1 MIPWLEWFDDFSY
14 TFKLFSSGE
23 TVTDAVILS
32 RNNIANTTEHKL
44 STGSAVSAI
53 SAEAAETF
61 RERSRRGKHGK
72 GGQISDDEGDYQ
84 ALSVVFE
91 DNSKSFK
98 LCDEKKMYLSLS
110 NY

>member
-1 MIPWLEWFDDFSY
+1 MTEWFDDFFY
-14 TFKLFSSGE
+14 IFKLFPSGE

-61 RERSRRGKHGK
+61 RERSRRGKHAK
-72 GGQISDDEGDYQ
+72 GGQFSDDEGDYQ

-91 DNSKSFK
+91 DNSKSFE
-98 LCDEKKMYLSLS
+98 LCEMWKKCIY
-110 NY
+110 Y

>member
-1 MIPWLEWFDDFSY
+1 MIPWLEWYDDFSY
-14 TFKLFSSGE
+14 IFELFSSGE

-32 RNNIANTTEHKL
+32 RNNIVNTTEHKL

-72 GGQISDDEGDYQ
+72 SGQISDDEGDYQ

-91 DNSKSFK
+91 DNSKSFN
-98 LCDEKKMYLSLS
+98 LCDEKMYLSLS

>member
-1 MIPWLEWFDDFSY
+1 MEMPKKSALKKRSQSEGTRRFSNSSLHEIDQQIVMIQNEFEAELDTLIDTYRNIQQTSRK
-14 TFKLFSSGE
+14 TKGE

-61 RERSRRGKHGK
+61 RERS
-72 GGQISDDEGDYQ
+72 
-84 ALSVVFE
+84 
-91 DNSKSFK
+91 
-98 LCDEKKMYLSLS
+98 
-110 NY
+110 

>member
-1 MIPWLEWFDDFSY
+1 MTIFL
-14 TFKLFSSGE
+14 TFLNFFLSGE

-61 RERSRRGKHGK
+61 RERSRRGKHAK
-72 GGQISDDEGDYQ
+72 GGHISDEEGDYQ
-84 ALSVVFE
+84 ALSVAFE
-91 DNSKSFK
+91 DYSK
-98 LCDEKKMYLSLS
+98 
-110 NY
+110 

>member
-1 MIPWLEWFDDFSY
+1 MTWVIWRFSY
-14 TFKLFSSGE
+14 IFKLFLSGE

-32 RNNIANTTEHKL
+32 RNNIANTNEHKL

-61 RERSRRGKHGK
+61 RERSRRGKHAGRQA
-72 GGQISDDEGDYQ
+72 GQISDDEGDYQ

-91 DNSKSFK
+91 DNSKSFE

-110 NY
+110 T

>member
-1 MIPWLEWFDDFSY
+1 MIPWLEWFDNFSY
-14 TFKLFSSGE
+14 IFKLFSSGE
-23 TVTDAVILS
+23 TVTDAVIMS
-32 RNNIANTTEHKL
+32 RNNIANTEHKL

-98 LCDEKKMYLSLS
+98 LCDKKYMFIII
-110 NY
+110 

>member
-1 MIPWLEWFDDFSY
+1 MTEWFDDFSY
-14 TFKLFSSGE
+14 IFKLFSSGE
-23 TVTDAVILS
+23 TVTDAVIMS

-84 ALSVVFE
+84 ALSVV
-91 DNSKSFK
+91 SKITVNH
-98 LCDEKKMYLSLS
+98 LNCVMKKNVLIII
-110 NY
+110 

>member
-1 MIPWLEWFDDFSY
+1 MLDFHSNLSTSFKSLDFNDTMTWVIWRFSY
-14 TFKLFSSGE
+14 ILKLFSPGE

-72 GGQISDDEGDYQ
+72 GGHISDEEGDYQ
-84 ALSVVFE
+84 ALSVAFE
-91 DNSKSFK
+91 DYSK
-98 LCDEKKMYLSLS
+98 
-110 NY
+110 